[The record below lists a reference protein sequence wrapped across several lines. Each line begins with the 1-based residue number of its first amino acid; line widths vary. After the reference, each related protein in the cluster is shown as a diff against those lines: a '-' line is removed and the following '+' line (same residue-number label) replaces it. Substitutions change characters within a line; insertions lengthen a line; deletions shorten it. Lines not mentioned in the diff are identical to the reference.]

1 MGPLMDQILSTLF
14 PPRVRSDTDLDRRR
28 ESSTTERRNSHSPP
42 QRKRKLVWRRIKK
55 KKKGGEQ
62 AKQSS
67 RKEKQ
72 QCDLGRGEQ
81 RATASPYQAQ
91 RCFSIF
97 WFIGLGRPTMTR
109 SQVLARLWLRARRLD
124 APPQA
129 AGFLANCRESFK
141 SQRLR
146 GGQESSCP
154 AYRLIPMLPRPRFLP
169 GAHKAGEGAM
179 PVSNVWFNV

>member
-1 MGPLMDQILSTLF
+1 MDQILSTCFRLG
-14 PPRVRSDTDLDRRR
+14 SGLTLT
-28 ESSTTERRNSHSPP
+28 STGAENHQP
-42 QRKRKLVWRRIKK
+42 QIDETLTLLPNGNGNWFGGELEKK
-55 KKKGGEQ
+55 KSGEQ

-124 APPQA
+124 TPPQA
-129 AGFLANCRESFK
+129 AGSLANCRESFK
-141 SQRLR
+141 SQRLVKR
-146 GGQESSCP
+146 GTRIIMSCLSAWPDAASSSFSAWRAQSRRGSNACQQ
-154 AYRLIPMLPRPRFLP
+154 RL
-169 GAHKAGEGAM
+169 
-179 PVSNVWFNV
+179 V